1 MIENY
6 TVRVDSLKI
15 SSTHPV
21 TRNASVFFVFVH
33 YNSKSS
39 SCEPLSNAALPCR
52 NQEGA
57 WLTRDGT
64 GHKVLRKERFK
75 LANLGESHETKS
87 TRSERFLTQ
96 GFHQGDSRRR
106 RSSCPDRA
114 WRGGTAGARTAW
126 ALGQR
131 SRRRCY

>member
-1 MIENY
+1 MMANC

-33 YNSKSS
+33 YNSNAH
-39 SCEPLSNAALPCR
+39 SCEPLPKAALPCR
-52 NQEGA
+52 NHAGPR
-57 WLTRDGT
+57 LTADDT

-87 TRSERFLTQ
+87 TRSELLLTQ

-106 RSSCPDRA
+106 RRSCLDRA
-114 WRGGTAGARTAW
+114 WCRESAGARTAW
-126 ALGQR
+126 AV
-131 SRRRCY
+131 